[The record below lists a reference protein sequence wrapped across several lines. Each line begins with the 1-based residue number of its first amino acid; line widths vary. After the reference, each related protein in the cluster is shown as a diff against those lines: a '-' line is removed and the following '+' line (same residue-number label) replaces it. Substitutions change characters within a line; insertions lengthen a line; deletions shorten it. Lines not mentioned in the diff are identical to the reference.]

1 MSSKSCWP
9 SASANTTA
17 CRKAEGAKV
26 PAAMLRDDCR
36 IPAMPGHASHT
47 VVRKGGRRGGTSE
60 QDELVQEVP
69 VALEYNGIS
78 HATVLATP
86 CDLED
91 FAYGFSY
98 TEGIIR
104 SASDIYGLE
113 VVARPNGIVIQADIA
128 SACLNQL
135 KLRRRS
141 LAGRTGCGLCGLE
154 SLDEVQRDLP
164 PLPRRQTPIT
174 ARAISAAVEQLRQQQ
189 PLHLLTGATHAAG
202 WADEHGNIGQVRED
216 VGRHNAL
223 DKLIGHLLR
232 TQADRGQGFAVI
244 SSRASFEMVQKC
256 AAAGISA
263 VVAVSAP
270 TSYAARMAQDL
281 NVMLAGFA
289 RDNAFTLYAHPEYL
303 CNKEATT

>member
-1 MSSKSCWP
+1 MSAP
-9 SASANTTA
+9 FPAPP
-17 CRKAEGAKV
+17 AEGG
-26 PAAMLRDDCR
+26 
-36 IPAMPGHASHT
+36 IPGLPPGHAPSM
-47 VVRKGGRRGGTSE
+47 VVRQGPGRDGLRES
-60 QDELVQEVP
+60 DELAQEVP
-69 VALEYNGIS
+69 IALEYNGIS

-104 SASDIYGLE
+104 KAADIYDLE
-113 VVARPNGIVIQADIA
+113 VSARANGIVIQATIA

-154 SLDEVQRDLP
+154 SLDEVQRTLDSLP
-164 PLPRRQTPIT
+164 PRLAMIT
-174 ARAISAAVEQLRQQQ
+174 ADAITSATEQLRKLQ

-202 WADEHGNIGQVRED
+202 WSGLQGQVGPVRED

-232 TQADRGQGFAVI
+232 AQIDTAQGFAVI
-244 SSRASFEMVQKC
+244 SSRASFEMVQK
-256 AAAGISA
+256 AASAGISA
-263 VVAVSAP
+263 LVAVSAP
-270 TSYAARMAQDL
+270 TGYAVQMAQDL
-281 NVMLAGFA
+281 NLMLAGFA
-289 RDNAFTLYAHPEYL
+289 RKEVFTVYAHPEYL
-303 CNKEATT
+303 LSDKEVRS

>member
-1 MSSKSCWP
+1 M
-9 SASANTTA
+9 
-17 CRKAEGAKV
+17 
-26 PAAMLRDDCR
+26 
-36 IPAMPGHASHT
+36 
-47 VVRKGGRRGGTSE
+47 VVRQGPGREGLRES
-60 QDELVQEVP
+60 DELAQEIP
-69 VALEYNGIS
+69 IALEYNGIS

-104 SASDIYGLE
+104 SASDIYDLE
-113 VVARPNGIVIQADIA
+113 TSTRENGIVIQVTIA

-154 SLDEVQRDLP
+154 SLDEVQRALDPLP
-164 PLPRRQTPIT
+164 PRATQLAAAAIT
-174 ARAISAAVEQLRQQQ
+174 AATEQLRNLQ

-202 WADEHGNIGQVRED
+202 WADAQGRVGPVRED

-232 TQADRGQGFAVI
+232 TQADTASGFAVI
-244 SSRASFEMVQKC
+244 SSRASFEMVQK
-256 AAAGISA
+256 AASAGISA
-263 VVAVSAP
+263 LVAVSAP
-270 TSYAARMAQDL
+270 TSYAVQMAQNL
-281 NVMLAGFA
+281 NLMLAGFA
-289 RDNAFTLYAHPEYL
+289 RKDVFTVYAHPEYL
-303 CNKEATT
+303 LSNKEARS